1 MKVIGIFIFIF
12 LLTLSINLLMDFY
25 LGYPFLDDWA
35 RILNPF
41 GTVEWGVYAMLVILF
56 FIIIGHQLFLSLKNR
71 NDKQNDSN

>member
-41 GTVEWGVYAMLVILF
+41 GTVEWGEYAMLVILF

-71 NDKQNDSN
+71 NDQQNDSN